1 MGKWFSRVFV
11 STLFLIV
18 SNYVYASGNNTFS
31 NYELQDSAVV
41 ILPNSSG
48 TIGNNLVFGL
58 EIDNSTGVHLNSI
71 QFGLHFEATM
81 VGIDWFNPD
90 QQSLEGFTYLV
101 NDSIPGIIY
110 FSAISAGN
118 NFYNG
123 QVAQLQIKLKATGKT
138 KFEIEDL
145 LFNEGN
151 PPASS
156 LGGQLTILDPD
167 TIPPMKPRQLTSKLV
182 DAKKRYN

>member
-1 MGKWFSRVFV
+1 
-11 STLFLIV
+11 
-18 SNYVYASGNNTFS
+18 
-31 NYELQDSAVV
+31 
-41 ILPNSSG
+41 
-48 TIGNNLVFGL
+48 
-58 EIDNSTGVHLNSI
+58 
-71 QFGLHFEATM
+71 M

-156 LGGQLTILDPD
+156 LGGQFTILDPD
-167 TIPPMKPRQLTSKLV
+167 THSSNETASAYI
-182 DAKKRYN
+182 